1 MAQRHMKR
9 SDVEAQKVYP
19 FRERASSFQSAYP
32 TVKSI
37 RVEVRPSGQG
47 FEPYRNE
54 IERVDVYTEN
64 SFRATI
70 DCRNPRCYNGSLEL
84 DHLVRWAVVAG
95 KAHRVR
101 NGDVMRGLRRLPE
114 GTAERW
120 SVRHVLQGEG
130 QRRVQGR
137 RREIMKRYQLV
148 DAIG

>member
-70 DCRNPRCYNGSLEL
+70 DCRNPRCYNGGLEL
-84 DHLVRWAVVAG
+84 DHLVRWAVVEAKLTEYETG
-95 KAHRVR
+95 MSC
-101 NGDVMRGLRRLPE
+101 GGYE
-114 GTAERW
+114 G
-120 SVRHVLQGEG
+120 SPK
-130 QRRVQGR
+130 GR
-137 RREIMKRYQLV
+137 RNDGPCDTYFKVKVSVVYKEDEEKS
-148 DAIG
+148 